1 MKVLSKYEI
10 SFFGLKVGQHEFEFE
25 IDQKFF
31 ECFEKSEIKTGNLK
45 AKVVLNKQPGL
56 LELNIRIV
64 GYVQVVCDRCLEDFD
79 MTLKCKGEL
88 YVKFGGSYEEIDE
101 KVIVLKANAHHLN
114 LSQFLYEY
122 IHLSIPYKRV
132 HPDDENGNS
141 TCNKEMLNLIQES
154 SFEEEKQEETDPRW
168 KGLIDLQKKIKN

>member
-1 MKVLSKYEI
+1 MNVLSKYEI
-10 SFFGLKVGQHEFEFE
+10 SFFGLKEGQHEFEFE
-25 IDQKFF
+25 IDRKFF
-31 ECFEKSEIKTGNLK
+31 ECFEKSEIKTGKLK

-64 GYVQVVCDRCLEDFD
+64 GYVKVVCDRCLEDFD
-79 MTLKCKGEL
+79 MPLKYKGEL

-101 KVIVLKANAHHLN
+101 NVIILKTNTHHLS

-132 HPDDENGNS
+132 HPDDENGKS
-141 TCNKEMLNLIQES
+141 TCNKEMLSLIQES